1 MTEQDKEIQEL
12 RQRVKKIEGRLKAAL
27 SDLVYVLNQHS
38 LCEICEYRD
47 ADCEPDG
54 GNCVPRYREKQ
65 CRRLTQDAYRDPRRM

>member
-1 MTEQDKEIQEL
+1 MTEQDREIQEL

-47 ADCEPDG
+47 GDCEPDSG
-54 GNCVPRYREKQ
+54 SCVPRYRRKNGEG
-65 CRRLTQDAYRDPRRM
+65 

>member
-54 GNCVPRYREKQ
+54 GNCVPRYRGNNVE
-65 CRRLTQDAYRDPRRM
+65 D